1 MMFFVMGVQV
11 LKACPHVPEIKT
23 KLLLPRYRALL
34 QKFIDRWKRDPG
46 FLVYHRE
53 SITLALRQEL
63 SCSSSLEDSHCHHV
77 RLGECCIVDGL
88 KEAIEERVVEQGVEL
103 VVEAR

>member
-1 MMFFVMGVQV
+1 MFFAMGVQV
-11 LKACPHVPEIKT
+11 LKACPQVPEIKT
-23 KLLLPRYRALL
+23 KLLLPRNRALL
-34 QKFIDRWKRDPG
+34 QKSIDRWKRDPG

-63 SCSSSLEDSHCHHV
+63 SCSSFPEDSHCHHV
-77 RLGECCIVDGL
+77 RLRECCIVDGL

-103 VVEAR
+103 VAKAR